1 MPFGQL
7 NFTVFHFDL
16 LKLLILILMI
26 SVLLTQVHTSAS
38 TCKDVLSDCEDSIA
52 FCRRPGY
59 VNFMRRNCRR
69 SCRFC
74 RRSTPST
81 RKKPKRR
88 PNRNCRDVG
97 SNCRQNKSYCDQP
110 LYAKVL
116 RENCLRT
123 CGYCKYAGYRVK
135 RPPRLPAGCVDRNA
149 ACVNWGQHGF
159 CTSRYYSQAVKET
172 ECARTCRMC

>member
-1 MPFGQL
+1 
-7 NFTVFHFDL
+7 
-16 LKLLILILMI
+16 MI

-81 RKKPKRR
+81 RKKPKKKTEQKLSR
-88 PNRNCRDVG
+88 CRFEL
-97 SNCRQNKSYCDQP
+97 STKQK
-110 LYAKVL
+110 LL
-116 RENCLRT
+116 
-123 CGYCKYAGYRVK
+123 
-135 RPPRLPAGCVDRNA
+135 
-149 ACVNWGQHGF
+149 
-159 CTSRYYSQAVKET
+159 
-172 ECARTCRMC
+172 